1 MKKQILTMLS
11 ILFLG
16 VILSGAI
23 SAQGIKVTGK
33 VTDAAD
39 GSSLIGVTIQEKGTT
54 NGTITDGK
62 GNFSLTRCSHRS
74 TVNFLCWLHNSGNS
88 GKWKNHD

>member
-11 ILFLG
+11 MLFLG
-16 VILSGAI
+16 ILLSGAI
-23 SAQGIKVTGK
+23 NAQGIKVSGK

-54 NGTITDGK
+54 NGTITDGNGK
-62 GNFSLTRCSHRS
+62 F
-74 TVNFLCWLHNSGNS
+74 TV
-88 GKWKNHD
+88 